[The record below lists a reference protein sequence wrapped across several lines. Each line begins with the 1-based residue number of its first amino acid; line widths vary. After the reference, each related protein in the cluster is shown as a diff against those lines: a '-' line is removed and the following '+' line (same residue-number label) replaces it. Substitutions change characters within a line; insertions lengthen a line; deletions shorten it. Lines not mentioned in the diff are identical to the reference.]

1 MALNNDTV
9 YDNKITSKV
18 VTYFG
23 NEKTITMM
31 YTISRAYTALYLRI
45 AMGVVQL
52 LALTASVVAV
62 VMLWKPANFGA
73 ITTIINSAIVL
84 CLIIQLLKERFKIDL
99 AGVLKPFFTLIIV
112 IGLAGLAPWWGVGKL
127 VFIAVELG
135 LLVAVIIDE
144 IFWDTLLLDGTEQ
157 YEIAEAKKDSE

>member
-52 LALTASVVAV
+52 LALAASVVAV

-144 IFWDTLLLDGTEQ
+144 IFWDKLLLDGTEQ
-157 YEIAEAKKDSE
+157 YEIAEAEKDSE